1 MCVLCGQI
9 RRLVSERTEKERQLS
24 AREEELRRLEGRLHN
39 ATTEK
44 NSLQARLA
52 GVEKELKETHK
63 ANDLLKNKVGLHI
76 LHICGNDV
84 SLKSCLVP

>member
-1 MCVLCGQI
+1 MTLTLCVLCGQI

-24 AREEELRRLEGRLHN
+24 TREEELRRLEGRLHN

-63 ANDLLKNKVGLHI
+63 ANDLLKNKVGL
-76 LHICGNDV
+76 LHMMLGMMFHY
-84 SLKSCLVP
+84 SHA